1 MINAVIMAAGTS
13 SRFAPLS
20 YEQPKGLLKVK
31 GEILIEREIRQ
42 LREVGIT
49 DITVVVGYMRE
60 KFFYLKDK
68 YGVQI
73 VVNEDYY
80 KYNNPSTLI
89 RVLDKLKN
97 TYICSSD
104 NYFVE
109 NVFEKSVDH
118 AYYSAVYGEGE
129 TEEYCLTTDSDG
141 RITDVSVGGHD
152 SWYMLGQ
159 VYFDEAFSSRFKK
172 ILVAEYEEA
181 KGELWEKLY
190 MKHLD
195 ELDMHIRKY
204 DADKV
209 LEFDSLDELRVF
221 DSEYINYADSRIL
234 QNICRVL
241 KCEVK
246 EIIEIQAME
255 TDRNNK
261 SFKFTVRD
269 EDYIY
274 CHLDIGTTACINRES
289 KALSMRAPHEL
300 GLDDAFIYMDG
311 KEGWKISKYTSEGEK
326 NDFMTTKQC
335 V

>member
-104 NYFVE
+104 N
-109 NVFEKSVDH
+109 
-118 AYYSAVYGEGE
+118 
-129 TEEYCLTTDSDG
+129 
-141 RITDVSVGGHD
+141 
-152 SWYMLGQ
+152 
-159 VYFDEAFSSRFKK
+159 
-172 ILVAEYEEA
+172 
-181 KGELWEKLY
+181 
-190 MKHLD
+190 
-195 ELDMHIRKY
+195 
-204 DADKV
+204 
-209 LEFDSLDELRVF
+209 
-221 DSEYINYADSRIL
+221 
-234 QNICRVL
+234 
-241 KCEVK
+241 
-246 EIIEIQAME
+246 
-255 TDRNNK
+255 
-261 SFKFTVRD
+261 
-269 EDYIY
+269 
-274 CHLDIGTTACINRES
+274 
-289 KALSMRAPHEL
+289 
-300 GLDDAFIYMDG
+300 
-311 KEGWKISKYTSEGEK
+311 
-326 NDFMTTKQC
+326 
-335 V
+335 